1 MKKMTLAL
9 FLASLSFGTA
19 NASCDTSFCGSL
31 TLPQNPPVQMK
42 NLVAVCDSGMCKTE
56 TPVVPSLKDTKV
68 VACGGNSDPCDS
80 GGGTRGLHEEAPV
93 FPSLKMVACGNGD
106 CEPGTKT
113 QTLTPAQIKNLI
125 ADNCTG
131 DYCNDGGGVRG

>member
-31 TLPQNPPVQMK
+31 TLPQNPPAQMK
-42 NLVAVCDSGMCKTE
+42 NLVV
-56 TPVVPSLKDTKV
+56 
-68 VACGGNSDPCDS
+68 
-80 GGGTRGLHEEAPV
+80 
-93 FPSLKMVACGNGD
+93 CGN
-106 CEPGTKT
+106 GTKT